1 MSITEIFKGSSDKRE
16 IAYAA
21 GGMLLGVMAPVGW
34 IILRL
39 MLFWDDSS
47 SLPDQVLQDIMGTE
61 QSRYMYSYM
70 CGGTMMVLGSF
81 GYFIGRASQQIHD
94 RAMKLDILNKEVDEQ
109 KRSFER
115 RFTDLDRSIK
125 NFHII
130 NTDLQKST
138 NRQEILRLTAD
149 GLHEV
154 IGFDRVNIL
163 MVDEAEQQLYF
174 AVCRGAN
181 LDGTES
187 QAKGKL
193 PLDERAGC
201 LYKSITDRQVML
213 IDDITKMP
221 EEYHLQ
227 PPCDAVP
234 QLRSRNFILCP
245 IIVRNQAIGLLA
257 VDNKYKRQKLSDT
270 DVDTVKLFAD
280 QISSSMMRINLL
292 DAVES
297 LTQQLEHTFNEFL
310 KYRDEHTELI
320 TSLRLAISSTTSAT
334 SDISGG
340 AGVILES
347 VNSTRSAVGQIS
359 VSIDQVSNNL
369 KSLNEFMESSIA
381 SMTEIQYTVSAVEE
395 RSVRSQT
402 MSETVTER
410 AEHGVETVTQV
421 LDGMR
426 DIVTAVEQAEGVIVN
441 LSAKGEEVGTITS
454 VVTELTQKTSLLALN
469 AAIIASQ
476 AGEHGRSFAV
486 VADEIRTLARESAAS
501 TDQINQIIEEIQKY
515 TRETVDHIHRT
526 HQLVDEGMQQGEEM
540 SEVLS
545 QILGSS
551 PQAMEMASDIRKSNQ
566 EISQSVIGVS
576 NSIEELGE
584 MSSQVSRAS
593 REEAN
598 GAKSIVAAV
607 EEVRSMTDDMV
618 SATSRQSENTLQI
631 ETSVDRV
638 SDMAQRIFD
647 EMDDRRKGSLQV
659 IEDLRR
665 LKEKTG

>member
-1 MSITEIFKGSSDKRE
+1 VSINEILNGSSGKRD

-21 GGMLLGVMAPVGW
+21 GGMLLGVMAPLGW

-39 MLFWDDSS
+39 MLFWDADSS
-47 SLPDQVLQDIMGTE
+47 LFDQVFNDIIGTE

-81 GYFIGRASQQIHD
+81 GFFIGRASQQIHD
-94 RAMKLDILNKEVDEQ
+94 RALKLDILNQEVDEQ

-115 RFTDLDRSIK
+115 RFTDLNRSIK

-130 NTDLQKST
+130 NTDLQKSV
-138 NRQEILRLTAD
+138 NLQEILQLTAN

-163 MVDEAEQQLYF
+163 MVDETEKQLAF

-181 LDGTES
+181 QDGTES
-187 QAKGKL
+187 VAKGKL

-201 LYKSITDRQVML
+201 LYKSITDRQLML

-227 PPCDAVP
+227 PPCDAVS

-270 DVDTVKLFAD
+270 DLDTVKLFAD
-280 QISSSMMRINLL
+280 QISSSVMRINLL
-292 DAVES
+292 DAVGS

-310 KYRDEHTELI
+310 KYRDEHAELI
-320 TSLRLAISSTTSAT
+320 TSLRLATSSTTSAT
-334 SDISGG
+334 VDISGG
-340 AGVILES
+340 AGVIQES

-359 VSIDQVSNNL
+359 ISIDQVSNNL

-381 SMTEIQYTVSAVEE
+381 SMTEIQYTVNAVEE
-395 RSVRSQT
+395 SSVRSQA
-402 MSETVTER
+402 MAETVKER
-410 AEHGVETVTQV
+410 AEHGVDTVKQV
-421 LDGMR
+421 LEGMSG
-426 DIVTAVEQAEGVIVN
+426 IVTAVEQAEGVISN

-454 VVTELTQKTSLLALN
+454 VVTALTQKTSLLALN
-469 AAIIASQ
+469 AAIIAAQ

-486 VADEIRTLARESAAS
+486 VADEVRALAQEAAAS
-501 TDQINQIIEEIQKY
+501 TDQINQIVEEIQKN
-515 TRETVDHIHRT
+515 TRETVDHIRRT
-526 HQLVDEGMQQGEEM
+526 HHLVDEGMAQGQEM
-540 SEVLS
+540 SDVLS

-551 PQAMEMASDIRKSNQ
+551 QQAMEMASDIRKSNQ
-566 EISQSVIGVS
+566 EISQSVLGVS
-576 NSIEELGE
+576 HSIEQLGE

-607 EEVRSMTDDMV
+607 EEVRSMADDMV
-618 SATSRQSENTLQI
+618 SATSRQTENTRQI
-631 ETSVDRV
+631 ESSVDRV

-647 EMDDRRKGSLQV
+647 EMDDRRKGSLQI

-665 LKEKTG
+665 LKEKKG

>member
-1 MSITEIFKGSSDKRE
+1 MSINEILNGSSGKRD

-21 GGMLLGVMAPVGW
+21 GGMLLGVMAPIGW

-39 MLFWDDSS
+39 MLFWDNSS
-47 SLPDQVLQDIMGTE
+47 SLFDQVFQDIMGTE

-70 CGGTMMVLGSF
+70 CGGTMVVLGSF
-81 GYFIGRASQQIHD
+81 GFFIGRASQQIHD
-94 RAMKLDILNKEVDEQ
+94 RAVKLDILNKEVDEQ
-109 KRSFER
+109 KRTFER
-115 RFTDLDRSIK
+115 QFTDLERSVK

-154 IGFDRVNIL
+154 IGFDRVNVL
-163 MVDEAEQQLYF
+163 MIDEEKQQLYF
-174 AVCRGAN
+174 AVCRGVNVEDA
-181 LDGTES
+181 EV
-187 QAKGKL
+187 KGRL

-201 LYKSITDRQVML
+201 LFKSITDRQVML

-221 EEYHLQ
+221 EEYHLK

-234 QLRSRNFILCP
+234 QLRSRNFIICP

-257 VDNKYKRQKLSDT
+257 LDNKFKRQKLTDT

-297 LTQQLEHTFNEFL
+297 LTKQLEHTFNEFL
-310 KYRDEHTELI
+310 KYRDEHAELI
-320 TSLRLAISSTTSAT
+320 TSLRLATSSTTSAT
-334 SDISGG
+334 VDISGG
-340 AGVILES
+340 AGVIQES
-347 VNSTRSAVGQIS
+347 VNSTRSAVGEIS
-359 VSIDQVSNNL
+359 VSIDQVSNTL
-369 KSLNEFMESSIA
+369 KSLNDFMESSVA

-395 RSVRSQT
+395 SSVRSQE
-402 MSETVTER
+402 MSETVKER
-410 AEHGVETVTQV
+410 AEHGVDTVKQV
-421 LDGMR
+421 LEGMR
-426 DIVTAVEQAEGVIVN
+426 GIVTAVEQAEGVITN
-441 LSAKGEEVGTITS
+441 LSSKGEEVGTITS

-469 AAIIASQ
+469 AAIIAAQ

-486 VADEIRTLARESAAS
+486 VADEVRSLAQEAASS

-515 TRETVDHIHRT
+515 TGETVDHIRRT

-540 SEVLS
+540 ADVLS

-551 PQAMEMASDIRKSNQ
+551 QQAMEMASDIRKSNQ
-566 EISQSVIGVS
+566 EISQSVVGVS
-576 NSIEELGE
+576 NSIEQLGE

-598 GAKSIVAAV
+598 GARSIVAAV

-618 SATSRQSENTLQI
+618 SATSRQSENTRQI
-631 ETSVDRV
+631 ESSVDRV

-665 LKEKTG
+665 LKEKTH

>member
-1 MSITEIFKGSSDKRE
+1 MSINEILDGRSGKRD
-16 IAYAA
+16 IAYASV
-21 GGMLLGVMAPVGW
+21 GILLGVMAPVGW
-34 IILRL
+34 IIVRL

-47 SLPDQVLQDIMGTE
+47 SLFDQVFQDIMGTE

-81 GYFIGRASQQIHD
+81 GFFIGRASQQIHD
-94 RAMKLDILNKEVDEQ
+94 RAVKLDLLNKEVDEQ
-109 KRSFER
+109 KKTFER
-115 RFTDLDRSIK
+115 RFMDLDRSIK

-130 NTDLQKST
+130 NTDIQKST
-138 NRQEILRLTAD
+138 NQQEVLRLTAN

-163 MVDEAEQQLYF
+163 MVDEEAKQLNF
-174 AVCRGAN
+174 AVCRGID
-181 LDGTES
+181 LDNAS
-187 QAKGKL
+187 AKGKL

-227 PPCDAVP
+227 PPYDTVP
-234 QLRSRNFILCP
+234 QLRSRNFILYP
-245 IIVRNQAIGLLA
+245 IIVHNKAIGLLGI
-257 VDNKYKRQKLSDT
+257 DNKQKRQKLSDT

-280 QISSSMMRINLL
+280 QISSSIMRINLL

-310 KYRDEHTELI
+310 KYRDEHAELI
-320 TSLRLAISSTTSAT
+320 SSLRLATSSTTNAT
-334 SDISGG
+334 VDISSG
-340 AGVILES
+340 AGVIQES

-359 VSIDQVSNNL
+359 VSIDQVSDNL
-369 KSLNEFMESSIA
+369 KSLNEFMESSVA

-395 RSVRSQT
+395 SSVRSQE
-402 MSETVTER
+402 MSEKVKER
-410 AEHGVETVTQV
+410 AEHGVETVSHV

-426 DIVTAVEQAEGVIVN
+426 GIVSAVEQAEGVITN
-441 LSAKGEEVGTITS
+441 LSSKGEEVGTITS

-469 AAIIASQ
+469 AAIIAAQ

-486 VADEIRTLARESAAS
+486 VADEVRTLAQEAASS
-501 TDQINQIIEEIQKY
+501 TDQINQVIEEIQKY
-515 TRETVDHIHRT
+515 TRETVEHIRRT
-526 HQLVDEGMQQGEEM
+526 HQLVDEGMTQGEDM
-540 SEVLS
+540 SDVLS

-551 PQAMEMASDIRKSNQ
+551 QQAMEMAYDIRKSNQ
-566 EISQSVIGVS
+566 EISQSVVGVS
-576 NSIEELGE
+576 DSIEKLGE

-618 SATSRQSENTLQI
+618 NATSRQSENTRQI

-647 EMDDRRKGSLQV
+647 EMDDKRKGSLQV

-665 LKEKTG
+665 LKEKKD

>member
-1 MSITEIFKGSSDKRE
+1 VAVTEILNGRSGKRD

-21 GGMLLGVMAPVGW
+21 GGMLLGVMAPLGW
-34 IILRL
+34 IVLRL
-39 MLFWDDSS
+39 MMFWDDGS
-47 SLPDQVLQDIMGTE
+47 SLLDQVVGDIVGTE
-61 QSRYMYSYM
+61 QSKYMYTYM

-81 GYFIGRASQQIHD
+81 GFFIGRASQQIHD
-94 RAMKLDILNKEVDEQ
+94 RAVKLDLLNHEIEEQ
-109 KRSFER
+109 KSGFER
-115 RFTDLDRSIK
+115 RFTDLDHSIK

-130 NTDLQKST
+130 NTALQKSV
-138 NRQEILRLTAD
+138 NRQDILRLTAD

-163 MVDEAEQQLYF
+163 MLDQAGKQLGF
-174 AVCRGAN
+174 AVCRGS
-181 LDGTES
+181 S
-187 QAKGKL
+187 QDADAKAQML
-193 PLDERAGC
+193 LDERAGC
-201 LYKSITDRQVML
+201 IYKSISDRQVML

-227 PPCDAVP
+227 PPFDAFP

-257 VDNKYKRQKLSDT
+257 VDNKFKRHKLTDT

-280 QISSSMMRINLL
+280 QVSSSMMRINLL

-310 KYRDEHTELI
+310 KYRDEHAELI
-320 TSLRLAISSTTSAT
+320 TSLRLATSSTTSAT
-334 SDISGG
+334 VDISGG
-340 AGVILES
+340 AGVIQES

-369 KSLNEFMESSIA
+369 KSLNDFMASSIA

-395 RSVRSQT
+395 NSVRSHA
-402 MSETVTER
+402 MSETVKER
-410 AEHGVETVTQV
+410 AEHGVETVKQV
-421 LDGMR
+421 LCGMR
-426 DIVTAVEQAEGVIVN
+426 GIVTAVEQAEGVISN
-441 LSAKGEEVGTITS
+441 LSLKGEEVGTITS
-454 VVTELTQKTSLLALN
+454 VVTQLTQKTSLLALN
-469 AAIIASQ
+469 AAIIAAQ

-486 VADEIRTLARESAAS
+486 VADEVRSLAQEAAS
-501 TDQINQIIEEIQKY
+501 STDKINQIIEEIQKY
-515 TRETVDHIHRT
+515 TRETVDHIRCT
-526 HQLVDEGMQQGEEM
+526 HQLVNDGLEQGEEM
-540 SEVLS
+540 ADVLS

-551 PQAMEMASDIRKSNQ
+551 RQAMEMAHDIRKSNQ

-584 MSSQVSRAS
+584 MSLQVSRAS
-593 REEAN
+593 REEAH

-618 SATSRQSENTLQI
+618 LATSRQAENTRQI

-638 SDMAQRIFD
+638 SDMARRIFD
-647 EMDDRRKGSLQV
+647 EMDERRKGSLQV
-659 IEDLRR
+659 IDDLRR

>member
-1 MSITEIFKGSSDKRE
+1 MSINEIFSGSSDKRE
-16 IAYAA
+16 IAYTA
-21 GGMLLGVMAPVGW
+21 GGMLLGVMAPLGW
-34 IILRL
+34 IVLRL

-47 SLPDQVLQDIMGTE
+47 SLVDQVFQDIMGTE

-81 GYFIGRASQQIHD
+81 GFFIGRASQQIHD
-94 RAMKLDILNKEVDEQ
+94 RAVKLDILNQDIDEQ
-109 KRSFER
+109 KRTFER

-130 NTDLQKST
+130 NTDLQKSV
-138 NRQEILRLTAD
+138 NREEILRLTAD

-154 IGFDRVNIL
+154 IGFDRVNVL
-163 MVDEAEQQLYF
+163 MVNEEKKQLYF
-174 AVCRGAN
+174 AVCRGVNIADADSK
-181 LDGTES
+181 LT
-187 QAKGKL
+187 L

-221 EEYHLQ
+221 DEYHLQ

-280 QISSSMMRINLL
+280 QVSSSMMRINLL

-310 KYRDEHTELI
+310 KYRDEHAELI
-320 TSLRLAISSTTSAT
+320 TSLRLATSSTTSAT
-334 SDISGG
+334 VDISGG
-340 AGVILES
+340 AGVIQES

-359 VSIDQVSNNL
+359 VSIDQVSDNL
-369 KSLNEFMESSIA
+369 KSLNEFMESSVA

-395 RSVRSQT
+395 SSVRSQT
-402 MSETVTER
+402 MSETVKER
-410 AEHGVETVTQV
+410 AEHGVETVEQV
-421 LDGMR
+421 LEGMR
-426 DIVTAVEQAEGVIVN
+426 GIVTAVEQAEGIITN
-441 LSAKGEEVGTITS
+441 LSSKGEEVGTITS

-469 AAIIASQ
+469 AAIIAAQ

-486 VADEIRTLARESAAS
+486 VADEVRTLAQEAASS

-515 TRETVDHIHRT
+515 TRETVDHIRRT
-526 HQLVDEGMQQGEEM
+526 HHLVDEGMAQGEEM
-540 SEVLS
+540 AEVLS

-551 PQAMEMASDIRKSNQ
+551 QQAMEMASDIRKSNQ

-576 NSIEELGE
+576 NSIEQLGE

-618 SATSRQSENTLQI
+618 SATSRQAENTRQI
-631 ETSVDRV
+631 ESSVDRV

-665 LKEKTG
+665 MKEKTS

>member
-1 MSITEIFKGSSDKRE
+1 MAVTEILNGSTGKRDV
-16 IAYAA
+16 AYAA
-21 GGMLLGVMAPVGW
+21 CGMLLGVMAPLGW

-47 SLPDQVLQDIMGTE
+47 PLLDQVFADIMGTE
-61 QSRYMYSYM
+61 QNRYMYTYM

-81 GYFIGRASQQIHD
+81 GFFIGRASQQIHD
-94 RAMKLDILNKEVDEQ
+94 RAVKLDILNKEIDEQ
-109 KRSFER
+109 KKTFER

-125 NFHII
+125 NCHL
-130 NTDLQKST
+130 NNADLQKSI

-154 IGFDRVNIL
+154 IGFDRVNVL
-163 MVDEAEQQLYF
+163 MVSEDEKQLSF
-174 AVCRGAN
+174 AVSRGGN
-181 LDGTES
+181 LDDVDVK
-187 QAKGKL
+187 AKL

-201 LYKSITDRQVML
+201 IYKSITDRQVML
-213 IDDITKMP
+213 IDDIAKMP

-245 IIVRNQAIGLLA
+245 IIVRNRAIGLLA
-257 VDNKYKRQKLSDT
+257 VDNKYKRIKLTDT

-280 QISSSMMRINLL
+280 QVSSSMMRINLL
-292 DAVES
+292 DAVDS

-310 KYRDEHTELI
+310 KYRDEHAELI
-320 TSLRLAISSTTSAT
+320 TSLRLATSAT
-334 SDISGG
+334 TSDTADISGG
-340 AGVILES
+340 AGVIQES

-359 VSIDQVSNNL
+359 VSIDEVSNNL
-369 KSLNEFMESSIA
+369 KTLNDFMESSIA

-395 RSVRSQT
+395 NSIRSHA
-402 MSETVTER
+402 MSETVKER
-410 AEHGVETVTQV
+410 AEHGVETVKQV

-426 DIVTAVEQAEGVIVN
+426 GIVTAVEQAEGVIGN
-441 LSAKGEEVGTITS
+441 LSSKGEEVGTITS

-469 AAIIASQ
+469 AAIIAAQ

-486 VADEIRTLARESAAS
+486 VADEVRTLAQEASAS

-515 TRETVDHIHRT
+515 TRETVDHIHCT
-526 HQLVDEGMQQGEEM
+526 HQLVNAGMKQGEEM
-540 SEVLS
+540 ADVLN

-551 PQAMEMASDIRKSNQ
+551 QQAMEMSHDIRKSTQ

-576 NSIEELGE
+576 NSVEELGE

-618 SATSRQSENTLQI
+618 LATSRQTENTRQI
-631 ETSVDRV
+631 ENSVDRV

-665 LKEKTG
+665 LKEKTV